1 MPYKDPEKERERR
14 RKYYQENRDKIL
26 ESVHKYEQE
35 NREKKREYQR
45 QWREENL
52 EQARER
58 CRRWAKKNPEKIN
71 ANGARRRARKMN
83 AEIELTEHEKHDI
96 HYLYTIAK
104 WKSEHL
110 GQPYHVDHIVP
121 LDHDDCIHHP
131 INLKVVVGSENSSKK
146 NKLTDEAIALLPTV
160 QKIKQERRRNAQQ
173 KTSKE
178 TC

>member
-1 MPYKDPEKERERR
+1 MPYKDPEKQKEWKRKWAKENPDSKREWV
-14 RKYYQENRDKIL
+14 KKNRDKVR
-26 ESVHKYEQE
+26 ESNLKSQ
-35 NREKKREYQR
+35 KKNWDKQ
-45 QWREENL
+45 L
-52 EQARER
+52 ARVR
-58 CRRWAKKNPEKIN
+58 KWAKENPTKVN